1 MNKVVL
7 WIGPV
12 WPGII
17 SGAVPADWSIL
28 TFDDQK
34 AGGNG
39 SNAYKNWALSLGPDP
54 LSRVAPNAQ
63 QIVVAGFSRAHGAI
77 DVILGRAAATN
88 DNRITSLVA
97 LDAYYSAVGNNQP
110 KPGYLNWC
118 KLAVARNLP
127 VVFTS
132 SSGHRDIEQSASA
145 SLMPL
150 ANALQLRA
158 AKVAIPGLPEPA
170 KSFSRGS
177 ILWLD
182 YEARFRHEQHPL
194 VLGPALFSTGIPFRA
209 PVNDAPQAVAP
220 PPSQAGAPPPR
231 PPVAPPPSQAV
242 PQRKPPAQ
250 AIAPPPRSTLTVV
263 QPAPS
268 PPDGPGPGMMALGML
283 LLAGLGAMA
292 FSLRRVVPTPKA
304 LPEKKALAENNDGS
318 TRKDGNQ
325 TASI

>member
-1 MNKVVL
+1 MKKVVL

-28 TFDDQK
+28 TYDDQK

-39 SNAYKNWALSLGPDP
+39 SNAYKNWAMLLGPDP
-54 LSRVAPNAQ
+54 LSKLAPNAQ

-77 DVILGRAAATN
+77 DVLLGRAAADN

-118 KLAVARNLP
+118 KLAAARNLP

-132 SSGHRDIEQSASA
+132 SSGHRDVEQSASA
-145 SLMPL
+145 SLLPL

-170 KSFSRGS
+170 KSFNRGS

-194 VLGPALFSTGIPFRA
+194 VLGPALFSTGIPFRTPANEA
-209 PVNDAPQAVAP
+209 PRPAQAFAPPSRPPTQVAS
-220 PPSQAGAPPPR
+220 PPSQPNAR
-231 PPVAPPPSQAV
+231 
-242 PQRKPPAQ
+242 
-250 AIAPPPRSTLTVV
+250 PRSVVTVPRQTLVV
-263 QPAPS
+263 PS
-268 PPDGPGPGMMALGML
+268 PKPEPEGPGAGIALGLL

-292 FSLRRVVPTPKA
+292 FSLRRVVPAPKA
-304 LPEKKALAENNDGS
+304 VSEKNEGS
-318 TRKDGNQ
+318 PTKQDEKPAQ
-325 TASI
+325 TARI

>member
-39 SNAYKNWALSLGPDP
+39 SNAYKNWAMSLGPDP
-54 LSRVAPNAQ
+54 LSKLAPNAQ

-77 DVILGRAAATN
+77 DVLLGRAAAVN
-88 DNRITSLVA
+88 DGRITSLVA

-118 KLAVARNLP
+118 MLAAARNLP

-145 SLMPL
+145 SLLPL

-158 AKVAIPGLPEPA
+158 AKVSIPGLPEPA
-170 KSFSRGS
+170 KSFNRGS

-182 YEARFRHEQHPL
+182 YEAKFRHEQHPL
-194 VLGPALFSTGIPFRA
+194 VLGPALFSTGIPFRTPA
-209 PVNDAPQAVAP
+209 NEPLRPAQAVAP
-220 PPSQAGAPPPR
+220 PSRPPPQV
-231 PPVAPPPSQAV
+231 VASPPSQPNA
-242 PQRKPPAQ
+242 RAQ
-250 AIAPPPRSTLTVV
+250 SVVTAPRQTLVV
-263 QPAPS
+263 PS
-268 PPDGPGPGMMALGML
+268 PKPEPEGPGAGIALGLL

-292 FSLRRVVPTPKA
+292 FSLRRALPAPKA
-304 LPEKKALAENNDGS
+304 IAEKTESS
-318 TRKDGNQ
+318 TRKDETPGQ

>member
-1 MNKVVL
+1 MKKVVL

-54 LSRVAPNAQ
+54 LSRIAPNAQ

-77 DVILGRAAATN
+77 DVILGRAAATK

-118 KLAVARNLP
+118 MLAGARNLP

-145 SLMPL
+145 SLLPL

-158 AKVAIPGLPEPA
+158 AKVTIPGLPEPA
-170 KSFSRGS
+170 KSFNRGS

-194 VLGPALFSTGIPFRA
+194 VLGPALFSTGIPFRTPA
-209 PVNDAPQAVAP
+209 NEALRPAQAVAP
-220 PPSQAGAPPPR
+220 PPRQPTQ
-231 PPVAPPPSQAV
+231 VPPSSPPNAR
-242 PQRKPPAQ
+242 PQSVVT
-250 AIAPPPRSTLTVV
+250 APRQTLIV
-263 QPAPS
+263 PS
-268 PPDGPGPGMMALGML
+268 PKPEPEGPGAGIALGL
-283 LLAGLGAMA
+283 FLLAGLGAMA
-292 FSLRRVVPTPKA
+292 FSLRQVVPAPKVVS
-304 LPEKKALAENNDGS
+304 ERNDGS
-318 TRKDGNQ
+318 PAKHDETPAQ
-325 TASI
+325 TSRI

>member
-28 TFDDQK
+28 TFDDHK

-54 LSRVAPNAQ
+54 LSQIAPNAQ

-77 DVILGRAAATN
+77 DVLLGRAAAN
-88 DNRITSLVA
+88 GDNRIASLVA

-118 KLAVARNLP
+118 MLAVARNLP

-132 SSGHRDIEQSASA
+132 STGHRDIEQSASS
-145 SLMPL
+145 SLVPL

-194 VLGPALFSTGIPFRA
+194 VLGPALFSTGIPFRTPPANEA
-209 PVNDAPQAVAP
+209 PRPAQVVAP
-220 PPSQAGAPPPR
+220 PLR
-231 PPVAPPPSQAV
+231 PPAQVVALPPSQPIAR
-242 PQRKPPAQ
+242 PQRMVTTPQ
-250 AIAPPPRSTLTVV
+250 QRLVV
-263 QPAPS
+263 PS
-268 PPDGPGPGMMALGML
+268 PNPPSDGPGAGIALGLL

-292 FSLRRVVPTPKA
+292 FSFRRVVPTPKA
-304 LPEKKALAENNDGS
+304 ISERNEGS
-318 TRKDGNQ
+318 TKQDDKPAK
-325 TASI
+325 TASF